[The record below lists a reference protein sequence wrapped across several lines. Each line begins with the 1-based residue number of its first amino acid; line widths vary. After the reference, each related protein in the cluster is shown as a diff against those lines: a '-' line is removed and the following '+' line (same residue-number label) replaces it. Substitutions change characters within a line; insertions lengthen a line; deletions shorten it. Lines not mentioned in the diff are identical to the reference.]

1 MDTISPIYARIV
13 LRELERNKIST
24 ERLFAGTNL
33 TRGQLL
39 RGGDIALEDF
49 LQILEVGHELSGN
62 DRLGLVI
69 GSHSQIITLGQVGAA
84 MAIAPTV
91 REGLQVV
98 ESFNRLHASYISV
111 LASSN
116 LNGLAL
122 QVSFLEDLG
131 PTMRFHVESVA
142 MLIQNYVETLT
153 GLPLESALFRLAIP
167 EPEYAQ
173 SYADYIH
180 SPIEFNAAVSTI
192 EIPVAY
198 LDLNSPYYNAG
209 MWQQAQSQLSMLL
222 KELAAREKQPYTLH
236 LSGLLNSSAPPLPDL
251 AAVAATLCMSERTL
265 NRRLQQEGSNFR
277 SLKTDALIS
286 RGKQYLAQTDNSVE
300 AIAADLGYQDAANF
314 RRAFRN
320 STGYSPK
327 DYRDRSRAA

>member
-1 MDTISPIYARIV
+1 MDTISPVYARVV
-13 LRELERNKIST
+13 LRELERNQIST
-24 ERLFAGTNL
+24 EPLFAGTGL
-33 TRGQLL
+33 TREQLL

-49 LQILEVGHELSGN
+49 LQILQVGHELSGN

-69 GSHSQIITLGQVGAA
+69 GSHSQIITLGEVGAA

-180 SPIEFNAAVSTI
+180 SPIEFDAAISTI
-192 EIPVAY
+192 EIPMAY
-198 LDLNSPYYNAG
+198 LDLNSPYYNAD

-222 KELAAREKQPYTLH
+222 KKLAAREKQPYTLH

-251 AAVAATLCMSERTL
+251 AAVAATLCMSERTM

-277 SLKTDALIS
+277 SLKTDALVS
-286 RGKQYLAQTDNSVE
+286 RGKQYLAQTDNSIE

-314 RRAFRN
+314 RRAFRK
-320 STGYSPK
+320 SMGCSPK